1 MIIKGAN
8 IIPSET
14 SLDFIGKRFFAYGL
28 SAVIIL
34 ASVLLIATK
43 GLNFGID
50 FTGGTLIEIRLDQ
63 EPDISEIRK
72 DLNGLGIGSVL
83 IQEFGQPSDFLIRI
97 PQQDPGSEKDRSETQ
112 QAAIDKVRQSLN
124 AAYGEDTVT
133 YRRVEYVGPQVG
145 EELKTAGLISMISA
159 LIGIMIYVSFRFE
172 WQFGVASLTALA
184 HDVIAT
190 LGLFAITQ
198 MEFNLSTV
206 AALLMI
212 AGYSINDTVVVFDRI
227 RENLRKFKKLPFAD
241 IFNRSINQSLS
252 RTIITSVTTLIVLLA
267 LWIFGGEV
275 IQGFINA
282 LIFGIII
289 GTYSS
294 IFVASPILM
303 LMNIKTGKTT
313 ESGED
318 ETGVQDNA

>member
-133 YRRVEYVGPQVG
+133 HRRVEYVGPQVG